1 MNGLLQYKHNMD
13 TNFLLQA
20 IIYLTAAVICVPI
33 AKKLGLSS
41 ILGYLLAGIIIGP
54 YVLGFIGQE
63 GQDIMHFAEFGVVM
77 MLFLIGLEL
86 EPNKFWKMRK
96 FILGMGAAQ
105 LIGTTLIL
113 FIGCLFFMDWKWET
127 TLAISLALA
136 LSSTAIVLQTL
147 KEKGLSNTSVG
158 RSSFAVLLFQDI
170 AVIPILA
177 FLPLLSTV
185 NLEATNDAPQSLI
198 TGYASWLQT
207 VIVVGIISTIYFA
220 GRFVFVPLLH
230 IIAKTRLQEL
240 FTASALL
247 LVVGVS
253 YLMQLIGL
261 SPALGAFMA
270 GVVLANSEFR
280 HELEGDIAPFKG
292 LLLGLFFLGVGASIN
307 FQLIIENPFFIFVFG
322 AILTL
327 VKFVVLFVISRFHKN
342 KIDQNLLFAFGLSQA
357 GEFGFVIMSFCMQLN
372 IVPNILANQIMAVI
386 AMSMVATPF
395 LLLINER
402 IIYPNTRIQE
412 KEIKKDND
420 YIDEDNP
427 VIIAGF
433 GHFGS
438 TVGRL
443 LRANQI
449 KSTILDYDS
458 DRIDLLRK
466 MGYKVYYGDAT
477 RLELLKAAGCE
488 NAKIFIAAID
498 NPTVNLQVIE
508 TLKKHFP
515 NLKILTRA
523 RNRNDAY
530 ELIDHKVE
538 HIYRE
543 TLYSAVNM
551 GVDALVALGLRKY
564 TATRQGQQF
573 IKYDEITTRKLA
585 EKRHDKMAYLITI
598 KEEIEL
604 QEQLLK
610 SDIYSQ
616 VAATNHSWDSQH
628 LKNNLADLSDSS
640 ELQD

>member
-1 MNGLLQYKHNMD
+1 MD

-20 IIYLTAAVICVPI
+20 IIYLSAAVICVPI

-41 ILGYLLAGIIIGP
+41 ILGYLFAGIIIGP
-54 YVLGFIGQE
+54 YVMGFIGQE

-86 EPNKFWKMRK
+86 EPSKFWKMRK
-96 FILGMGAAQ
+96 FIIGMGSAQ
-105 LIGTTLIL
+105 LVGTTLLL
-113 FIGCLFFMDWKWET
+113 FFGCLYFMDWKWET
-127 TLAISLALA
+127 TLAVSLALA

-185 NLEATNDAPQSLI
+185 NLETTNEIQQSLI
-198 TGYASWLQT
+198 TGFSSWLQT
-207 VIVVGIISTIYFA
+207 LIVIGCISTIYFA
-220 GRFVFVPLLH
+220 GRFLFVPLLH

-253 YLMQLIGL
+253 YLMQLVGL

-307 FQLIIENPFFIFVFG
+307 FKLILDNPLFIFVFG

-327 VKFVVLFVISRFHKN
+327 VKFFVLFIISRFHKK

-357 GEFGFVIMSFCMQLN
+357 GEFGFVIMSFSMQLN
-372 IVPNILANQIMAVI
+372 IIPNILANQIMAVI
-386 AMSMVATPF
+386 AMSMIATPF

-402 IIYPNTRIQE
+402 LIYPNSKFKE
-412 KEIKKDND
+412 KETKKDSD

-443 LRANQI
+443 LRANNV

-458 DRIDLLRK
+458 DRIDVLRK
-466 MGYKVYYGDAT
+466 MGFKVYYGDAT
-477 RLELLKAAGCE
+477 RLELLKAAGCDT
-488 NAKIFIAAID
+488 AKLFIAAID

-523 RNRNDAY
+523 RNRIDAY

-543 TLYSAVNM
+543 TLFSAVNM
-551 GVDALVALGLRKY
+551 GVDALVELGHRKY

-585 EKRHDKMAYLITI
+585 EKRHDKMAYLITV

-616 VAATNHSWDSQH
+616 VAATNHSWDSEH
-628 LKNNLADLSDSS
+628 LKNNLADTT
-640 ELQD
+640 E

>member
-1 MNGLLQYKHNMD
+1 M
-13 TNFLLQA
+13 
-20 IIYLTAAVICVPI
+20 
-33 AKKLGLSS
+33 
-41 ILGYLLAGIIIGP
+41 
-54 YVLGFIGQE
+54 
-63 GQDIMHFAEFGVVM
+63 
-77 MLFLIGLEL
+77 
-86 EPNKFWKMRK
+86 
-96 FILGMGAAQ
+96 
-105 LIGTTLIL
+105 
-113 FIGCLFFMDWKWET
+113 
-127 TLAISLALA
+127 
-136 LSSTAIVLQTL
+136 
-147 KEKGLSNTSVG
+147 
-158 RSSFAVLLFQDI
+158 
-170 AVIPILA
+170 
-177 FLPLLSTV
+177 
-185 NLEATNDAPQSLI
+185 
-198 TGYASWLQT
+198 
-207 VIVVGIISTIYFA
+207 
-220 GRFVFVPLLH
+220 H

-253 YLMQLIGL
+253 YAMQLVGL

-307 FQLIIENPFFIFVFG
+307 FQLIIENPLFIFAFG

-327 VKFVVLFVISRFHKN
+327 VKFGVLFIISRFHKKN
-342 KIDQNLLFAFGLSQA
+342 IDQNLLFAFGLSQA

-372 IVPNILANQIMAVI
+372 IVPNMLANQIMAVI

-402 IIYPNTRIQE
+402 LIYPNSRYKE
-412 KEIKKDND
+412 KTTETIKDND
-420 YIDEDNP
+420 FIDEDNP

-443 LRANQI
+443 LRAN
-449 KSTILDYDS
+449 KVKATILDYDS

-466 MGYKVYYGDAT
+466 MGFKVYYGDAT

-530 ELIDHKVE
+530 ELIDHKVQ

-551 GVDALVALGLRKY
+551 GVDALVELGHRKY
-564 TATRQGQQF
+564 SATRQGQQF

-585 EKRHDKMAYLITI
+585 EKRHDKMAYMITI

-610 SDIYSQ
+610 TDFYSQ
-616 VAATNHSWDSQH
+616 VAATNHSWDSEH
-628 LKNNLADLSDSS
+628 LKNNLADTT
-640 ELQD
+640 E

>member
-1 MNGLLQYKHNMD
+1 MD

-20 IIYLTAAVICVPI
+20 IIYLSAAVICVPI

-41 ILGYLLAGIIIGP
+41 ILGYLFAGIIIGP
-54 YVLGFIGQE
+54 YVMGFIGQE

-86 EPNKFWKMRK
+86 EPRKFWKMRK
-96 FILGMGAAQ
+96 FILGMGFAQ
-105 LIGTTLIL
+105 LIGTTLFL
-113 FIGCLFFMDWKWET
+113 FFGSLFFMDWKWET
-127 TLAISLALA
+127 TLAISLGLA

-147 KEKGLSNTSVG
+147 KEKGLSNTSIG

-207 VIVVGIISTIYFA
+207 VIVIGSISTIYFA
-220 GRFVFVPLLH
+220 GRFLFVPLLH
-230 IIAKTRLQEL
+230 IVAKTRLQEL

-253 YLMQLIGL
+253 YMMQLIGL

-307 FQLIIENPFFIFVFG
+307 FQLIIENPLFIFVFG

-327 VKFVVLFVISRFHKN
+327 VKFAVLFVISRFHKKN
-342 KIDQNLLFAFGLSQA
+342 IDQNLLFAFGLSQA
-357 GEFGFVIMSFCMQLN
+357 GEFGFVIMSFCIQLN

-402 IIYPNTRIQE
+402 IIYPYSSIKE

-488 NAKIFIAAID
+488 NAKVFIAAID

-551 GVDALVALGLRKY
+551 GVDALVELGLRKY